1 MYYEYT
7 VLTNSFSVLSHHD
20 RVQVFNDTAPS
31 VEGQSQQPVEG
42 WEAYQRSS

>member
-1 MYYEYT
+1 MT
-7 VLTNSFSVLSHHD
+7 HFSVLTNSFSVLSRHD

-31 VEGQSQQPVEG
+31 GEGQSQQPVES